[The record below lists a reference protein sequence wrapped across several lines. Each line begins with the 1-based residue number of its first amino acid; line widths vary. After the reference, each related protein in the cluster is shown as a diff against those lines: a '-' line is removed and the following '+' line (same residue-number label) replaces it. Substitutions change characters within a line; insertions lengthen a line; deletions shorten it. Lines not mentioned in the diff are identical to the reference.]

1 MNIDKLVRK
10 AITEIKLK
18 WGLPD
23 KGFIAG
29 GSVANL
35 VWNYCSEHK
44 AIVNDID
51 VFLVSKEDKSFVF
64 EYESKGYKYTESYRH
79 LQQQLQVKNKYKIY
93 SVSRHGMLNTISIS
107 EDANPI
113 SILESFDINATCV
126 GYSIE
131 EDKVYYL
138 ESFKDFLETGNLKIV
153 NMMTPAHTA
162 IRLVKKKYD
171 LNASIDEYEFR
182 IVQFCLM
189 NRHFED
195 FDRFRFQNK
204 YAETF
209 SKYEEDLSKYFKLQ
223 SCDELQEW
231 LSKAKE
237 KEIKLFELKN
247 IDSEELSEF
256 NRKSLN
262 AMSGKYL
269 LTTNDMLF
277 YFRNIM
283 GNEKLEKIWSKLSPL
298 IKREDYLDDSTDEQ
312 IEFITKF
319 IELYP
324 GCITNLSEY
333 KLIEQYKLVNEVV
346 NKIGKEF
353 DIDTAAKVIEFNKIN
368 PNEEIDEFDVTI
380 LGLRANR
387 KIRKL
392 KGSETEIELPF

>member
-29 GSVANL
+29 GSIANL
-35 VWNYCSEHK
+35 VWNYCSGQK
-44 AIVNDID
+44 AVVNDID
-51 VFLVSKEDKSFVF
+51 IFLKSTEDKSFVF
-64 EYESKGYKYTESYRH
+64 EYESKEYKYSDTYRH
-79 LQQQLQVKNKYKIY
+79 LQQQLLVKNRYKIY
-93 SVSRHGMLNTISIS
+93 SVSRHGMLNTINIS
-107 EDANPI
+107 ENATPI
-113 SILESFDINATCV
+113 SILQSFDINATCV

-138 ESFKDFLETGNLKIV
+138 ETFSDFLATGNLKIV

-162 IRLVKKKYD
+162 IRLIKKKYD
-171 LNASIDEYEFR
+171 LNVSIDEYEFR
-182 IVQFCLM
+182 IVQFCLT
-189 NRHFED
+189 NRYMQD
-195 FDRFRFQNK
+195 FDRFRFQTK
-204 YAETF
+204 YAEMF
-209 SKYEEDLSKYFKLQ
+209 VKYENELGKYFKLQ

-247 IDSEELSEF
+247 IDSDELSAF
-256 NRKSLN
+256 NTKCLN
-262 AMSGKYL
+262 AVSGKYS

-283 GNEKLEKIWSKLSPL
+283 DNEKLEKIWTKLSPV
-298 IKREDYLDDSTDEQ
+298 IKRKDYLDDSTDEQ
-312 IEFITKF
+312 IDFITKF

-346 NKIGKEF
+346 NKIGREF

>member
-346 NKIGKEF
+346 NKIGREF
-353 DIDTAAKVIEFNKIN
+353 DIDTAAKVIEFNKLN